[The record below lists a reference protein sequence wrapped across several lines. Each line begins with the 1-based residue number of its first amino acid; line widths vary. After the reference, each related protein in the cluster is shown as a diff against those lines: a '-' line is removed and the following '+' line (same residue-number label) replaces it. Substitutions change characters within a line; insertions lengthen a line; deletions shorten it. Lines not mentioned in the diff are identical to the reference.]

1 MSASLV
7 TTLRDISASDI
18 VSGIRLNVKTFFVA
32 ASDCCNLDEFV
43 RVVENKKSAIAD
55 SSKRNAVIEAKESM
69 ANRLWRY
76 GPVIVWA
83 VLIFIGSSDLL
94 SASHTSSLLMRPLH
108 ALFPSAS
115 EATLN
120 TIHFVLRKIGHFT
133 EYAILAW
140 LAARAFRTSSRRLL
154 RERWFWI
161 GLAVVVVYALFDEFR
176 QWFVP
181 SRTASIYDSMI
192 DTAGGL
198 AALLFV
204 ARKRVR
210 GPSVSEGNFQD

>member
-1 MSASLV
+1 
-7 TTLRDISASDI
+7 
-18 VSGIRLNVKTFFVA
+18 
-32 ASDCCNLDEFV
+32 
-43 RVVENKKSAIAD
+43 
-55 SSKRNAVIEAKESM
+55 
-69 ANRLWRY
+69 
-76 GPVIVWA
+76 
-83 VLIFIGSSDLL
+83 
-94 SASHTSSLLMRPLH
+94 MRPLH

-120 TIHFVLRKIGHFT
+120 AIHFVLRKVGHFT
-133 EYAILAW
+133 EYAILAL

-161 GLAVVVVYALFDEFR
+161 GLVVVVVYALFDEFH
-176 QWFVP
+176 QVFVP

-210 GPSVSEGNFQD
+210 SPSVSEGNFQD